1 MMRYLLQMIIF
12 DYALRL
18 HNDSD
23 TKIIPRGKGFGS
35 KNADGE
41 GKSQYVSKFTI
52 EFDQDQF
59 GVYFSKHL
67 LKYQIYNECMT

>member
-23 TKIIPRGKGFGS
+23 IKIIPRGKGFGS
-35 KNADGE
+35 KNAHGE
-41 GKSQYVSKFTI
+41 GRSYYVSKFTI
-52 EFDQDQF
+52 EFD
-59 GVYFSKHL
+59 
-67 LKYQIYNECMT
+67 